1 MHPSSPKSPASRLF
15 PLPMPPAMPMIGF
28 PANKL
33 ILLSTDP
40 HRSGNQRLLPH
51 QDVVVLEDRHLGVLQ
66 GADRDVVFRHSPGV
80 VAAGRRAHIPCAFVS
95 VPEISGQR

>member
-51 QDVVVLEDRHLGVLQ
+51 QDVVVLEDRPLGALQ
-66 GADRDVVFRHSPGV
+66 GADRDVVFRQRPGV
-80 VAAGRRAHIPCAFVS
+80 IAPGLREHFLGIELS
-95 VPEISGQR
+95 VHEIG